1 MDGSATTPPRLSPD
15 RAPTARRPG
24 AVREG
29 PAIVGQCPGLR
40 RVLAAADRIAPT
52 AMSVLVTGET
62 GTGKEGLARRLH
74 DASGRK
80 GAFVVVNCASLPPEL
95 VESEL
100 FGHARGAF
108 TGAVGDKRGLV
119 LDANGGTLFLD
130 EIGELTMEVQAK
142 LLRLLQEKEIRPLGG
157 RQVIKVDVRV
167 VAATW
172 RDLRVR
178 VAEGA
183 FREDL
188 LYRLAVFE
196 LALPP
201 LRERGDDVLLLA
213 RHVVDCFARQLGI
226 GRRSLARSAG
236 AALRGHEWK
245 GNVRELQAV
254 LARAAVLGDGRTI
267 TGADI
272 QGALPVGPAAEAK
285 VEQRLLALI
294 GSAGEVTMGQI
305 LIALRVPRTTAWRAV
320 TELVGT
326 GKIVATGATKGR
338 RYMLAVVVERTTPV
352 AARDARWD
360 AVLRIVGAE
369 GKVNRQRVVE
379 ALTIPERT
387 AGRLLAAMA
396 EATALSARGGGRSL
410 TYTAGGTCQPR
421 NAVTVR
427 RLGPAFDPGSG

>member
-1 MDGSATTPPRLSPD
+1 MDGSATTTPCPTPD
-15 RAPTARRPG
+15 RATTARRLDSMRG
-24 AVREG
+24 E

-157 RQVIKVDVRV
+157 RQVLKVDVRV

-172 RDLRVR
+172 RDLRAR

-183 FREDL
+183 FRDDL

-213 RHVVDCFARQLGI
+213 RHVVDGFARQVGI

-236 AALRGHEWK
+236 AALRGHGWK

-272 QGALPVGPAAEAK
+272 RGALSAAPAAEAS
-285 VEQRLLALI
+285 VEERLLTLI

-305 LIALRVPRTTAWRAV
+305 RVALRVPRTTAWRAV
-320 TELVGT
+320 MELVGA
-326 GKIVATGATKGR
+326 GKIAAMGATKGR
-338 RYMLAVVVERTTPV
+338 RYAVPVVVEPTAT
-352 AARDARWD
+352 ALARDARWD
-360 AVLRIVGAE
+360 AVLGILATE
-369 GKVNRQRVVE
+369 GRVNRQRVVE
-379 ALTIPERT
+379 ALMLSERT

-396 EATALSARGGGRSL
+396 HCGVLLADGSGRSQR
-410 TYTAGGTCQPR
+410 YSAGLAATPLR
-421 NAVTVR
+421 
-427 RLGPAFDPGSG
+427 

>member
-1 MDGSATTPPRLSPD
+1 MDGSATTTPCPTPE
-15 RAPTARRPG
+15 RATTARRPDS
-24 AVREG
+24 VRGE

-74 DASGRK
+74 DMSGRK

-172 RDLRVR
+172 RDLRAR
-178 VAEGA
+178 VADGA

-213 RHVVDCFARQLGI
+213 RHVVDGFVRQPGI

-272 QGALPVGPAAEAK
+272 RAALPVAPAAEAS
-285 VEQRLLALI
+285 VDERLLTLI

-305 LIALRVPRTTAWRAV
+305 MVALRVPRTTAWRVV
-320 TELVGT
+320 TGLVAG
-326 GKIVATGATKGR
+326 GKVAATGTTKGR
-338 RYMLAVVVERTTPV
+338 KYSTAATVALPAPASTADPRWDLILALVRAEGRVNRQGVVER
-352 AARDARWD
+352 
-360 AVLRIVGAE
+360 LG
-369 GKVNRQRVVE
+369 
-379 ALTIPERT
+379 LPERDCST
-387 AGRLLAAMA
+387 
-396 EATALSARGGGRSL
+396 
-410 TYTAGGTCQPR
+410 P
-421 NAVTVR
+421 
-427 RLGPAFDPGSG
+427 

>member
-1 MDGSATTPPRLSPD
+1 MDGSATTPCLTPD
-15 RAPTARRPG
+15 RAPIASRSDSARG
-24 AVREG
+24 E
-29 PAIVGQCPGLR
+29 PAIIGQCPGLR

-74 DASGRK
+74 DVSGRK

-157 RQVIKVDVRV
+157 RQVLKVDVRV

-172 RDLRVR
+172 RDLRGR

-213 RHVVDCFARQLGI
+213 RHVVDGFARQPGI
-226 GRRSLARSAG
+226 GRRALARSAG

-267 TGADI
+267 TGGDI
-272 QGALPVGPAAEAK
+272 RAALPVASAAEAS
-285 VEQRLLALI
+285 VEERLLAII

-305 LIALRVPRTTAWRAV
+305 MAALRVPRTTAWRAV
-320 TELVGT
+320 TKLVGE
-326 GKIVATGATKGR
+326 GKIAATGATKGR
-338 RYMLAVVVERTTPV
+338 RYRLAPPVAISAAPSAIDPRWDSILALARAEGRVNRLRVVER
-352 AARDARWD
+352 
-360 AVLRIVGAE
+360 L
-369 GKVNRQRVVE
+369 
-379 ALTIPERT
+379 ALPERT
-387 AGRLLAAMA
+387 AGRVLAAMA
-396 EATALSARGGGRSL
+396 DARVLILEGGGGRS
-410 TYTAGGTCQPR
+410 
-421 NAVTVR
+421 R
-427 RLGPAFDPGSG
+427 RYAIASEGPPT